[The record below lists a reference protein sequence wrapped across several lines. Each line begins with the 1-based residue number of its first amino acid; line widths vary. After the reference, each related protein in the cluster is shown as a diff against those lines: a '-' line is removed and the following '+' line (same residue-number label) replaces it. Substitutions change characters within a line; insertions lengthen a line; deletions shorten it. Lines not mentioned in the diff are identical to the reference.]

1 MNYSLPGQ
9 PGPEYPGGLSP
20 RPTFLRS
27 GTRTGLIC
35 AALVLAALGLMLFVL
50 LRTPMKDD
58 IAWLLWVARQWLKG
72 KRLYVDVIEVN
83 PPLIV
88 WISAIPVLAGDMLGV
103 SAKPLALLLF
113 AGAALGSAWTTARL
127 LLGLGPAFR
136 CLPATFAAIACVLI
150 LMPGIEFGQREHLL
164 TIAVLPH
171 LAILIRSL
179 EGQATGWRMATGNAV
194 LAGLG
199 AALKPRYLLC
209 LGVVELV
216 GWLQRGF
223 RLRLSPFVAFG
234 VAGLYAA
241 AILFLYPSFVDRAV
255 PLALTLYGGTDSG
268 FLSLLAD
275 SWRLMVGV
283 ILAVALTFTTPRGS
297 TARRVMA
304 VLSGFAVT
312 ATAVMF
318 LDGKNWFYH
327 RIPASIVVT
336 LSLIYWCAEAAALR
350 RRGGLRGLRFPVL
363 MLVALTPL
371 AIQAQNLAGRLQD
384 RLVLAM
390 EPELSTEVKLE
401 RLIRQEKA
409 T

>member
-179 EGQATGWRMATGNAV
+179 EGRATGWRMATGNAV

-255 PLALTLYGGTDSG
+255 PLALTLYGGTDAG

-336 LSLIYWCAEAAALR
+336 LSLIYWCAEAAASR
-350 RRGGLRGLRFPVL
+350 AGAFPC
-363 MLVALTPL
+363 
-371 AIQAQNLAGRLQD
+371 
-384 RLVLAM
+384 
-390 EPELSTEVKLE
+390 
-401 RLIRQEKA
+401 
-409 T
+409 